1 VNWYL
6 GPLRKYAEFS
16 GRAGRKEYWF
26 FTLWQTGIFLV
37 LAVLTGPIYS
47 IYFLATLLPGISVG
61 VRRLHD
67 INLSGGLMFIG
78 LIPVIGWIILLVL
91 AAQEGTKGPN
101 DYGAEPIEAAS

>member
-6 GPLRKYAEFS
+6 GPLRKYAQFS

-26 FTLWQTGIFLV
+26 FALWQFGIFLV
-37 LAVLTGPIYS
+37 LAVFTGPLYTV
-47 IYFLATLLPGISVG
+47 YFLATLIPDIAVG

-67 INLSGGLMFIG
+67 INRSGGLVFIG
-78 LIPVIGWIILLVL
+78 LIPIVGWIVLLVF

-101 DYGAEPIEAAS
+101 DYGAEPTEVAV

>member
-1 VNWYL
+1 MNWYL

-67 INLSGGLMFIG
+67 INRSGGLMFIG
-78 LIPVIGWIILLVL
+78 LIPVIGWIILLVF

-101 DYGAEPIEAAS
+101 DYGAEPIEAVS

>member
-1 VNWYL
+1 MNWYL

-67 INLSGGLMFIG
+67 INRSGGLMFIG

-101 DYGAEPIEAAS
+101 DYGAESIEAAS